1 MITVKDIYDILTV
14 IVPLYVAMLLA
25 YCSVRWWK
33 YFTPEQCSGI
43 SRFISVFV
51 VPLLA
56 FHFIAS
62 NDPYAMNYRF
72 LAADTL
78 QKVVTLVA
86 LFLWNIFT
94 EKQDSFGWTIT
105 LFSLSSLPN
114 SLIVGV
120 PLLKAM
126 YGDFS
131 GTLMIQI
138 VVMQS
143 VIWCTVLLF
152 LFEYRAAKLLI
163 SQQFPETAASIT
175 SFKVDPD
182 LVSLNNR
189 EPLQT
194 DAEIGEDGKI
204 RVVVRRSTT
213 SSMLSASFNI
223 SHSNLSSV
231 EIYSVQ
237 SSRDPTPR
245 ASTSINQNNSF
256 QSIDNDIGGEVYS
269 IGETPRSLSLEDGNL
284 KINKRKES
292 SLPGVNELI
301 ENTGSE
307 EGDVGIE
314 EAGIVNKNKH
324 MPPATVIARLIL
336 IMVWRKLI
344 RNPNTYAS
352 IIGLVWSLIAFRWHI
367 EMPSIIQGC
376 FSILANGGLGL
387 AMFSLGLSMAL
398 QPKLIPCG
406 KRVATFS
413 MAVRFL
419 AAPAVTAATSLAVGL
434 RGVLLHFA
442 IVQAALPQGI
452 VPFVYA
458 KEYNLHSDII
468 SVGVIF
474 GMLISLPVT
483 TLYYV
488 LLGL

>member
-1 MITVKDIYDILTV
+1 MITVKDIYDIFTA

-25 YCSVRWWK
+25 YASVRWWK
-33 YFTPEQCSGI
+33 IFTPDQCSGI
-43 SRFISVFV
+43 NRFIAVFA

-62 NDPYAMNYRF
+62 NDPYAMNFRF

-78 QKVVTLVA
+78 QKVVILVA
-86 LFLWNIFT
+86 LFLWNMFT
-94 EKQDSFGWTIT
+94 KIQDSFDWTIT

-114 SLIVGV
+114 SLVVGV

-138 VVMQS
+138 VVMQA

-163 SQQFPETAASIT
+163 SEQFPENAVSIT
-175 SFKVDPD
+175 SVKVDPD
-182 LVSLNNR
+182 IVSLNGR

-213 SSMLSASFNI
+213 GSTLSASFNT
-223 SHSNLSSV
+223 SRSNLSSV
-231 EIYSVQ
+231 EIYSVP
-237 SSRDPTPR
+237 SSREPTPR
-245 ASTSINQNNSF
+245 ASTSIKQINSF
-256 QSIDNDIGGEVYS
+256 QSNDNDNSGDVYS
-269 IGETPRSLSLEDGNL
+269 IGETPRSLNLEDGNL
-284 KINKRKES
+284 KINKRKEM
-292 SLPGVNELI
+292 SLIGVNELI
-301 ENTGSE
+301 ENTCSE
-307 EGDVGIE
+307 EGGDGIE
-314 EAGIVNKNKH
+314 DAGIVNKNKH

-336 IMVWRKLI
+336 SMVWRKLI

-352 IIGLVWSLIAFRWHI
+352 VIGLVWWHI
-367 EMPSIIQGC
+367 EMPLIVQGC

-398 QPKLIPCG
+398 QPKLILCG

-419 AAPAVTAATSLAVGL
+419 VAPAVTAATSLVVGL

-458 KEYNLHSDII
+458 KEYNLHSDIL
-468 SVGVIF
+468 SVGNNFDAVASRLTRIDEW
-474 GMLISLPVT
+474 
-483 TLYYV
+483 
-488 LLGL
+488 

>member
-1 MITVKDIYDILTV
+1 MISGKDMYDIFTA

-25 YCSVRWWK
+25 YGSVRWWNI
-33 YFTPEQCSGI
+33 FAPDQCSGI
-43 SRFISVFV
+43 NRFISVFV

-56 FHFIAS
+56 FHFISS

-72 LAADTL
+72 LGADTL
-78 QKVVTLVA
+78 QKVVILVA
-86 LFLWNIFT
+86 LFLWNMFSKI
-94 EKQDSFGWTIT
+94 QDSFDWTIT

-114 SLIVGV
+114 SLVIGI

-126 YGDFS
+126 YGDLS

-163 SQQFPETAASIT
+163 SEKFPETAASIAA
-175 SFKVDPD
+175 FKVDSD
-182 LVSLNNR
+182 IVSLNDR

-194 DAEIGEDGKI
+194 DTEIGEDGKI
-204 RVVVRRSTT
+204 RVIVSRSTT
-213 SSMLSASFNI
+213 KSMVSAFFDVSQ
-223 SHSNLSSV
+223 SNLSSV
-231 EIYSVQ
+231 EIYSAQ
-237 SSRDPTPR
+237 SSRNSTPSF
-245 ASTSINQNNSF
+245 STSISPTDNF
-256 QSIDNDIGGEVYS
+256 QSNSNDISGDVNFVQSS
-269 IGETPRSLSLEDGNL
+269 IGETLRSLNLEDENL
-284 KINKRKES
+284 KINKRERN
-292 SLPGVNELI
+292 LNDVNELI
-301 ENTGSE
+301 ENTNCD
-307 EGDVGIE
+307 EGDVGI
-314 EAGIVNKNKH
+314 VKKNKD
-324 MPPATVIARLIL
+324 MPAATVMAKLIL

-344 RNPNTYAS
+344 RNPNTYGS
-352 IIGLVWSLIAFRWHI
+352 LLGLVWSLIEFKWHI
-367 EMPSIIQGC
+367 EMPSMVKSC
-376 FSILANGGLGL
+376 FLILASGGLGL

-398 QPKLIPCG
+398 QPKLILCG

-419 AAPAVTAATSLAVGL
+419 VAPAVTAATSLAVGL
-434 RGVLLHFA
+434 HGALLHFT

-458 KEYNLHSDII
+458 KEYDLHADIL

-474 GMLISLPVT
+474 GMLVSLPIT
-483 TLYYV
+483 ILYYV